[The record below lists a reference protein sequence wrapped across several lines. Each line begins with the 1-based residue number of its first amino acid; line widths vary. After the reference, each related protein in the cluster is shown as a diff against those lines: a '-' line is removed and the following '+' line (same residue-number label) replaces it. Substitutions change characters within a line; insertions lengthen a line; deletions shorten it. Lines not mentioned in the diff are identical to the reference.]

1 MTRIKRGQVVRRKH
15 KKVLA
20 ATKGFRG
27 LRNSNIRR
35 AKEALIHAL
44 SYAYRDRRAKKRDFR
59 GLWITRIN
67 SALTEM
73 GIGYSQFMKSAKEKS
88 MGVDRKILAQLATQH
103 PEVFKKVVEATKA

>member
-1 MTRIKRGQVVRRKH
+1 MARIKRGQVVRRRH

-20 ATKGFRG
+20 QTKGFRG
-27 LRNSNIRR
+27 LRHSNYKR

-44 SYAYRDRRAKKRDFR
+44 SYAYRDRRNKKRSFR

-73 GIGYSQFMKSAKEKS
+73 GVSYNKFIKAAKDKNMEI
-88 MGVDRKILAQLATQH
+88 DRKVLSQLAIQQ
-103 PEVFKKVVEATKA
+103 PEMFKAVVEQTTK

>member
-1 MTRIKRGQVVRRKH
+1 MTRIKRGQVVRRRH

-27 LRNSNIRR
+27 LRRTNIRR
-35 AKEALIHAL
+35 AKEALMHAL
-44 SYAYRDRRAKKRDFR
+44 SYAYRDRKAKKRDFR

-73 GIGYSQFMKSAKEKS
+73 GLGYSTFMKQAKDKNL
-88 MGVDRKILAQLATQH
+88 GVDRKILAQLATTQ
-103 PEVFKKVVEATKA
+103 PEMFKQLVETVTK